1 LVVVFSTVVV
11 CCTGGATGAT
21 VSVVTERVVVVVGGG
36 PLSQAAK
43 LPIVIRTA
51 NPVLSARIFRDFVSW
66 VDISKPSII
75 D

>member
-1 LVVVFSTVVV
+1 MVVVFSTVVV
-11 CCTGGATGAT
+11 CWAGIAGAT

-51 NPVLSARIFRDFVSW
+51 NPVVSARIFRDFVSC